1 MIYTSTS
8 CLKNP
13 KNITKVLDE
22 YQKAG
27 IKQVELGSVHEYFD
41 INELKKYD
49 FEFFIHNYF
58 SSHNQFPV
66 FR

>member
-41 INELKKYD
+41 INKLKKYSFD
-49 FEFFIHNYF
+49 FLIHT
-58 SSHNQFPV
+58 HC
-66 FR
+66 